1 MTWGP
6 RPTVNSAPRSMA
18 LEIILTSSAMSPDSY
33 GKKLSPG
40 NNSPSTQDHSNRQT
54 DAGEGSSATFCRTA
68 INGAEHN

>member
-18 LEIILTSSAMSPDSY
+18 LEIIFTHSVMSPESY

-40 NNSPSTQDHSNRQT
+40 NNSPSSQDNRNRQT
-54 DAGEGSSATFCRTA
+54 DAGEGSSATCCRAA
-68 INGAEHN
+68 INGAENN